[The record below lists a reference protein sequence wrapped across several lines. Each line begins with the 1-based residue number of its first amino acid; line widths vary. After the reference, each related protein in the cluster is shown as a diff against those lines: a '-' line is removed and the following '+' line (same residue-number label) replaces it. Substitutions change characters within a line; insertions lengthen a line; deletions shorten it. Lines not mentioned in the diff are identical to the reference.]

1 MKGFI
6 KHFLDSCLRSLATI
20 GQSELVKWGYDKK

>member
-6 KHFLDSCLRSLATI
+6 KHFLKSCLSSLATI
-20 GQSELVKWGYDKK
+20 GQSELIKWGYDKR